1 MFRLEKMQTSAPR
14 RLSRPWAGWMLVAAI
29 AALTAP
35 LCQGQGALPDARA
48 LIAAQQAKLGA
59 APGVIV
65 LDRPA
70 RLEGE
75 ITLGVG
81 QDLRIDAPLSVG
93 GATVH
98 LKGHNAVRCEAAVSV
113 DNATDLFVADGAQD
127 ISVRDCDVTVKG
139 RVGGYLLT
147 ATRSARVSASGNHL
161 VDMALFST
169 HNLGGDGSRTID
181 VSLNGNSSVFTH
193 TAGPIGVYLMYVI
206 RATVSNNRFAG
217 TGHGIEWWGGDGN
230 LGWRGPAAVNAAGD
244 LSITGNQCY
253 SAGGA
258 CVWGSMG
265 FNVTVS
271 GNSADICSDV
281 CFDTEGGVR
290 NLFTGNVAQACG
302 NGCYSAQMESVD
314 VVFSGNFA
322 YADAKA
328 PALALVLIKH
338 RNENPAPHLNLTVTG
353 NTLSCGSL
361 CTAFHSEGENGLDLS
376 HNTVTNGVIHF
387 ANYTNS
393 VRVANNSLHFTV
405 PLGAQAAIGG
415 PSLAGGHVSFIEGNT
430 LLYETGEPAPNGAC
444 IAQSWSDN
452 NSTDEMH
459 ITRNTCVGFGAGVVT
474 ETAGHNP
481 GAPTA
486 LWSLD
491 GNMFSR
497 TPPAQQFIHHKTSG
511 NEIYTVVGAATR

>member
-1 MFRLEKMQTSAPR
+1 MWTRKGQTANRPQRGTSFRAS
-14 RLSRPWAGWMLVAAI
+14 WALL
-29 AALTAP
+29 AALAVCATP
-35 LCQGQGALPDARA
+35 LGSAQGTLPDARA
-48 LIAAQQAKLGA
+48 LIAAQQAKLGG

-65 LDRPA
+65 LDRSA

-75 ITLGVG
+75 VTLGVG
-81 QDLRIDAPLSVG
+81 QDLRIEAPLSVG

-98 LKGHNAVRCEAAVSV
+98 LSGRNAVRCEAAVSV
-113 DNATDLFVADGAQD
+113 DDVTDLFVADGAQD
-127 ISVRDCDVTVKG
+127 VSVRDCDVTVSG

-147 ATRSARVSASGNHL
+147 ATRCARVNASGNHL
-161 VDMALFST
+161 VNMALFNT
-169 HNLGGDGSRTID
+169 HNLGGEGSRTTD
-181 VSLNGNSSVFTH
+181 VSLNGNSSTFIH
-193 TAGPIGVYLMYVI
+193 DGGPIGVYLLYVI
-206 RATVSNNRFAG
+206 RATVSNNRFTR

-281 CFDTEGGVR
+281 CFDSEGGVR

-302 NGCYSAQMESVD
+302 NGCYSAQMESID

-353 NTLSCGSL
+353 NTLSCASL
-361 CTAFHSEGENGLDLS
+361 CTAFYSEGESGLDLS
-376 HNTVTNGVIHF
+376 RNTVVNGILHF

-393 VRVANNSLHFTV
+393 VRVADNSLRFTV
-405 PLGAQAAIGG
+405 PLGEQAAIVG
-415 PSLAGGHVSFIEGNT
+415 PSLTGGHISFIEGNT
-430 LLYETGEPAPNGAC
+430 LLYETGEPAPKGAC
-444 IAQSWSDN
+444 IAQAWSDD

-459 ITRNTCVGFGAGVVT
+459 IARNTCVGFGTGVLT

-486 LWSLD
+486 VWSIE
-491 GNMFSR
+491 GNTFSR
-497 TPPAQQFIHHKTSG
+497 VPAAQQVVHRKRSG
-511 NEIYTVVGAATR
+511 NESYTVVPAAAR